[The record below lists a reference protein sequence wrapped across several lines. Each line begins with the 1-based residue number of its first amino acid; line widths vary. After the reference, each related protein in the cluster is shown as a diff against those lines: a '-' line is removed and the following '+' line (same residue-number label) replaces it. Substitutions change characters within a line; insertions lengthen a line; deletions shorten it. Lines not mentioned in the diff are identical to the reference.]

1 VFRERSKIYAEV
13 SGRLGQALGGA
24 RVVKVYTAEKREEV
38 IFAKGAHRL
47 FRNIAS
53 TITGTSA
60 VTMFGTLFIGARL
73 LFVLQHLGQ
82 FRSAPRRIWR
92 RADGGSALYGG
103 LVLSVLVSVPVLAAA
118 GLAFL
123 RFWDAAA
130 VTMVVGLILTR
141 FCCLARGCCAGRVTD
156 GRVGVWLPNARGVWA
171 RRFPT
176 QIIEAGWGSVLLAA
190 ALIARPSLPTGGVF
204 ALLFG
209 GYAGGRLLLEP
220 TREAWSARRAR
231 ANVVASGVL
240 IAAACALLLSR

>member
-1 VFRERSKIYAEV
+1 MTIATPYTAMLYVGCVAGVYAGAAVAAAEGID
-13 SGRLGQALGGA
+13 SGRFAL
-24 RVVKVYTAEKREEV
+24 TAV
-38 IFAKGAHRL
+38 ALLAPGL
-47 FRNIAS
+47 
-53 TITGTSA
+53 
-60 VTMFGTLFIGARL
+60 IGARL

-92 RADGGSALYGG
+92 RTDGGSALYGG

-118 GLAFL
+118 ELPFL

-141 FCCLARGCCAGRVTD
+141 FGCLARGCCAGRVTN

-204 ALLFG
+204 ALLLG
-209 GYAGGRLLLEP
+209 GYAGCRLLLEP
-220 TREAWSARRAR
+220 TREAWPTRRAR

-240 IAAACALLLSR
+240 VAAACALLLSR